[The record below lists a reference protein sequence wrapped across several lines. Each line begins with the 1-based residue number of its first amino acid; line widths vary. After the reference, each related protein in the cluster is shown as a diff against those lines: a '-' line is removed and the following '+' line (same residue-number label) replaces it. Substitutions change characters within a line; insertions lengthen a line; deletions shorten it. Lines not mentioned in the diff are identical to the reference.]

1 MKDLFEKRPSK
12 EEDMELIFK
21 LREEIMTKEKLLR
34 AADENMEYYRN
45 ELLNREEL
53 YNKYFGTNN
62 PKVGFINPIKNKEN
76 TTNNQNGNIGQKVR
90 IYNIRFKFI
99 LLNKFF
105 INIFIKLK
113 KEKYK

>member
-1 MKDLFEKRPSK
+1 MLKDLFEKRPSK

-21 LREEIMTKEKLLR
+21 LREELLSKEKLLR

-53 YNKYFGTNN
+53 YNKYFGKEN

-76 TTNNQNGNIGQKVR
+76 AANNQNGNNIQKV
-90 IYNIRFKFI
+90 FF
-99 LLNKFF
+99 NK
-105 INIFIKLK
+105 
-113 KEKYK
+113 

>member
-1 MKDLFEKRPSK
+1 VLKDLFEKRPSK

-21 LREEIMTKEKLLR
+21 LREELMTKDKLLR

-76 TTNNQNGNIGQKVR
+76 NSNNNQNGSNSQKV
-90 IYNIRFKFI
+90 NNKHLFI
-99 LLNKFF
+99 DLC
-105 INIFIKLK
+105 
-113 KEKYK
+113 